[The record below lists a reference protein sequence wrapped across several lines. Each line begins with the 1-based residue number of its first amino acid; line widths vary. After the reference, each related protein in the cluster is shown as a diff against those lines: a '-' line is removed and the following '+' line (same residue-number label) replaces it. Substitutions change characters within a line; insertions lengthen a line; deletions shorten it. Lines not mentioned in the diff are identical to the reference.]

1 MIVGEGAAARTGP
14 AVTGVPVTGLA
25 PSTLV
30 LAWAGDVL
38 PATGAFL
45 AAARRYVTRTG
56 PHALA
61 SVAAS

>member
-1 MIVGEGAAARTGP
+1 VIAGEGAAARTGP
-14 AVTGVPVTGLA
+14 AVAGAPVTGLA

-38 PATGAFL
+38 PATSAFL
-45 AAARRYVTRTG
+45 TAARGYVTRTG